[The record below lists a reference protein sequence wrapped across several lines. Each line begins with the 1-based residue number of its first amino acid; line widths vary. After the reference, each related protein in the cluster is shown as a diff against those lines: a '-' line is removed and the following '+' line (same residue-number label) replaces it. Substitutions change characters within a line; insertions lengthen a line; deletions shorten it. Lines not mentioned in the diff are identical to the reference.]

1 MSSSWATKFEKKLKA
16 LTEGGASKESIQ
28 TLATWMVFN
37 RKHVSAFS
45 QVLLSLPD
53 LTSAAVAVSVGVPN
67 ATATTS
73 KQTLYWQLIHQ
84 VLLSNKEDQDKW
96 ERALDM
102 RITMGESVILVA
114 LPNLCSNNNNNDD
127 DDETSTTATIMDL
140 VEGMIKEWDQ
150 YNVFGGPTLTGQI
163 KRILLTAKSTMSTPA
178 LTTSTTTTT
187 TDVSPKVAESAA
199 ASASAV
205 VKAEQVETIVPP
217 TAKLSPVEIETS
229 SPPQPL
235 SASSSPQQPQQPPPP
250 SPGGKQ
256 LSQNHQRRESM
267 SSVHSEQPTAP
278 FEYNFDNSVRG
289 GWQKTHFLCCSFVV
303 CLVLFLCSD
312 MCCVHSLT
320 CSLSHTRRS
329 PWVLWNPK
337 NFSILA
343 RPWRPCKLR
352 EIFDTKHRYCCTD
365 FYRIYPRIFKTM
377 FRHCFNNKISSN
389 KIPTPTNPL
398 YQ

>member
-53 LTSAAVAVSVGVPN
+53 LTSTAVAVSVGVPN
-67 ATATTS
+67 TIATTS

-127 DDETSTTATIMDL
+127 DETSTTATIMDL

-163 KRILLTAKSTMSTPA
+163 KRILLTAKSTMATPA
-178 LTTSTTTTT
+178 LTTTTTTTT
-187 TDVSPKVAESAA
+187 TDVSPKVAESDA
-199 ASASAV
+199 ASASSV
-205 VKAEQVETIVPP
+205 VKAEQVEMIVPP
-217 TAKLSPVEIETS
+217 TSSPIGIETS
-229 SPPQPL
+229 SSSPP
-235 SASSSPQQPQQPPPP
+235 SSSSPQQPQPPPPP

-256 LSQNHQRRESM
+256 QSQNHQRRESM

-289 GWQKTHFLCCSFVV
+289 GWQKTYFLVATLSCALSGACSF
-303 CLVLFLCSD
+303 LV
-312 MCCVHSLT
+312 
-320 CSLSHTRRS
+320 
-329 PWVLWNPK
+329 
-337 NFSILA
+337 
-343 RPWRPCKLR
+343 
-352 EIFDTKHRYCCTD
+352 
-365 FYRIYPRIFKTM
+365 
-377 FRHCFNNKISSN
+377 
-389 KIPTPTNPL
+389 
-398 YQ
+398 Q